1 MFDFKLGLEEVDG
14 WKLVKLLN
22 AKFRSPGKLKICKD
36 SNKLQYPFRGSLYNS
51 RKDQIRIKFEKFDF
65 IRKQLLTMGF

>member
-36 SNKLQYPFRGSLYNS
+36 SNKL
-51 RKDQIRIKFEKFDF
+51 
-65 IRKQLLTMGF
+65 